1 VGARSR
7 SALVL
12 AVLDKV
18 AEARNLLELGEEV
31 EGDGASGKEAGDK
44 EDKTTSKRKSILPAT
59 TNSKLLEPR

>member
-31 EGDGASGKEAGDK
+31 EGDGASGKEGGDK
-44 EDKTTSKRKSILPAT
+44 EDKTTLKRKSILPAASS
-59 TNSKLLEPR
+59 NKLLEPR